1 MKKFVGNH
9 FRYPDLTGKR
19 QAEGGMRLRG
29 KVRESRPGLPLVTII
44 TVCFNSSK
52 TIEQTFR
59 SVRNQTYTN
68 IEYVVVDG
76 ASTDDTLDIIKDH
89 KDLID
94 YYVSEPDD
102 GLYFAMNKGLELAR
116 GDYIL
121 VLNSDDWYTQDAVQ
135 SLVTAQSYSGC
146 DFVGALAKYLD
157 DKQGREIVLRSMPFD
172 DSVYFRMS
180 LRHET
185 MLVPAWLYDRAGFYD
200 TKYSIISDRDL
211 TARFF
216 DLGVTYYE
224 IPRALL
230 YFRTSGI
237 SNTDSSRLNDE
248 KGKLLAKEFPFL
260 SNAELATLNDLEKNT
275 PEHYAEIANAHLD
288 QEKFVKACRALLADR
303 RAHGGKRWQSDAVE
317 CIGTSDLTSWPKVSV
332 ILPFYEASETI
343 ARCLDSVL
351 AQTLESLE
359 IICVNDCAIDDSQL
373 IVDKYIVYD
382 PRVKC
387 IRNSV
392 NVGLGASRNIGIRAA
407 RGRYIFHVDPD
418 DTLPPNALESI
429 HALAERYGSDM
440 TRGAYIHEQ
449 LLLGQSKARKE
460 RKGLKEGAVHIVNT
474 TLAHSPDLLMNTE
487 GHWSY
492 LYRAEFAK
500 SVNYPEDLKM
510 GQDAIFLVSALAA
523 AESIT
528 VIPDVVYNYL
538 ENPKSAMNVFN
549 FQKYLDVLE
558 WRRRAFHMLKNA
570 KLTKIGDRFLNVYAH
585 LPWHD
590 QFISNFRETPD
601 EARLTRLGEALR
613 TACAEAGIERMNPKA
628 PAHRRRFLQ
637 HLLEGDTAAA
647 AREIR
652 AVEFAPPA
660 PRPKISVI
668 LPVYNA
674 VETLR
679 RSIDSALGQSL
690 QDIELLCI
698 NDRSPDESQAIIDE
712 YSRKDARVVPIMNE
726 QNIGHGASRNAGI
739 RAARG
744 QYIFNL
750 DPDDTLPPNALES
763 IHALAE
769 RYGSDMTRGAY
780 IHEQLLLGQSKA
792 RKERKGLKEGAVHIV
807 NTTLA
812 HSPDLLMNTE
822 GHWSYL
828 YRAEFAKSVNY
839 PEDLKMGQ
847 DSIFIVNAVA
857 QAQSISVTDALV
869 YHYRANPNSAMNTF
883 NFRKFMDALEW
894 RIRAWSVL
902 DNAGFREAGE
912 HLLFRF
918 WSPAFFQNL
927 TETLSDEEK
936 QAFDQKLGR
945 ALRSAGY
952 PGSCPSKLPQVRQYF
967 ETVLQ
972 ALALEAT
979 SDVKKPLRIA
989 TFSTMDHGGAGLG
1002 SHRRVEALR
1011 RHGVD
1016 ARIHCLI
1023 KKTNMSYVHQITL
1036 SEPLEG
1042 MDLRVAWRK
1051 AAVLTRQEHP
1061 GLKARELFSKIDSVV
1076 DFRKLKHVFDR
1087 ADVVHLHWVPGI
1099 VDYANMDE
1107 LADKAV
1113 VWTLADMNAF
1123 TGGCHYSEGCEGYKD
1138 KCLNCPL
1145 LNEASDLPHKAWKV
1159 KRDAYEKIPNL
1170 HVVCPSEWLAECAR
1184 NSSLLGGR
1192 PIHVIPNALPVD
1204 RFTLVNRFVA
1214 RRKLGLPFDKKFI
1227 LFGADNLTNKR
1238 KGGDILIESIKQ
1250 LISKGFSGRTEA
1262 LFFGSGSLDL
1272 GIPSHSM
1279 GSVSDEL
1286 KMSLIYAAADV
1297 FAFPSRE
1304 DNAPLTVAESMLS
1317 GTPVVAFPVGNVNEL
1332 VIHMQ
1337 NGYIASYGNPVD
1349 FAKGLEWALSDTGSS
1364 QALLRGLRAHRS
1376 ARVHNDPSTSAQRH
1390 IALYSKMLN
1399 APKR

>member
-407 RGRYIFHVDPD
+407 RGRYIFHV
-418 DTLPPNALESI
+418 
-429 HALAERYGSDM
+429 
-440 TRGAYIHEQ
+440 
-449 LLLGQSKARKE
+449 
-460 RKGLKEGAVHIVNT
+460 
-474 TLAHSPDLLMNTE
+474 
-487 GHWSY
+487 
-492 LYRAEFAK
+492 
-500 SVNYPEDLKM
+500 
-510 GQDAIFLVSALAA
+510 
-523 AESIT
+523 
-528 VIPDVVYNYL
+528 
-538 ENPKSAMNVFN
+538 
-549 FQKYLDVLE
+549 
-558 WRRRAFHMLKNA
+558 
-570 KLTKIGDRFLNVYAH
+570 
-585 LPWHD
+585 
-590 QFISNFRETPD
+590 
-601 EARLTRLGEALR
+601 
-613 TACAEAGIERMNPKA
+613 
-628 PAHRRRFLQ
+628 
-637 HLLEGDTAAA
+637 
-647 AREIR
+647 
-652 AVEFAPPA
+652 
-660 PRPKISVI
+660 
-668 LPVYNA
+668 
-674 VETLR
+674 
-679 RSIDSALGQSL
+679 
-690 QDIELLCI
+690 
-698 NDRSPDESQAIIDE
+698 
-712 YSRKDARVVPIMNE
+712 
-726 QNIGHGASRNAGI
+726 
-739 RAARG
+739 
-744 QYIFNL
+744 